1 MGFVNFLRRFRRL
14 NNRPSLE
21 KNSVEAIL
29 PTSEYVKAQAF
40 NKTFADLLAQDKF
53 IARSDYKALI
63 ETYRDVWQLLRPW
76 KNPPSWRNMWQSMGL
91 TICR

>member
-40 NKTFADLLAQDKF
+40 KGTSIN
-53 IARSDYKALI
+53 
-63 ETYRDVWQLLRPW
+63 
-76 KNPPSWRNMWQSMGL
+76 
-91 TICR
+91 